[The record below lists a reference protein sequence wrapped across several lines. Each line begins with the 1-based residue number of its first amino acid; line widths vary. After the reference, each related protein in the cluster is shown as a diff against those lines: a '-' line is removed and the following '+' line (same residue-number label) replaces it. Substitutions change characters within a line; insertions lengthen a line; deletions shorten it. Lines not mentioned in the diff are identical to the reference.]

1 VWGKI
6 FDNRKECLKAALQE
20 ILEGHREAVEKLKD
34 DTCGNFNA
42 QYSKEIVRQVKSLL
56 DELTGRKVVQ
66 LALF

>member
-1 VWGKI
+1 M
-6 FDNRKECLKAALQE
+6 
-20 ILEGHREAVEKLKD
+20 EGHREAVEKLKD